1 MPDHSLVQ
9 WEVVVDSMEV
19 KVEEEGQ
26 QVGEMRKIVPENYL
40 QKEVEKSEIKALT
53 GI

>member
-9 WEVVVDSMEV
+9 WEVMVGSMEV

-26 QVGEMRKIVPENYL
+26 QVGTMRKIVPEKTCRKRRKVKL
-40 QKEVEKSEIKALT
+40 KH
-53 GI
+53 

>member
-9 WEVVVDSMEV
+9 WEVVVGSMEV

-26 QVGEMRKIVPENYL
+26 QVGKMRKIVPQNYL
-40 QKEVEKSEIKALT
+40 QKKDSRRKVKLRH
-53 GI
+53 